1 VADPPAAVTLV
12 ADPPAHVRLEH
23 RGRERLELGF
33 GALVTTIRW
42 TDHGAETGYAGARLR
57 EGTVMAGSGWS
68 RVIELDPP
76 AAAPDGEP
84 VATASFSVRDAG
96 VWVPVTLEVRPP
108 A

>member
-1 VADPPAAVTLV
+1 V
-12 ADPPAHVRLEH
+12 
-23 RGRERLELGF
+23 F
-33 GALVTTIRW
+33 GALVTAIRW

-57 EGTVMAGSGWS
+57 EGTVMAGPGWS

-96 VWVPVTLEVRPP
+96 VWIPVTLEVQPP
-108 A
+108 V